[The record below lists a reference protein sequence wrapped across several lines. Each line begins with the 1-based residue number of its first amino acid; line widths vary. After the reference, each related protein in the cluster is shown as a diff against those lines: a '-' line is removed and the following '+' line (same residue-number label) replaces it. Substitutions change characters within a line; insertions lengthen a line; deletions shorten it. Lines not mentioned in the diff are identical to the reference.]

1 MTTTVVVDASVAVK
15 WLVDGDYSRQADELL
30 ASWDREN
37 TRIAG
42 PHLLP
47 VEVSNALYQRVRRR
61 QISLDTAVQLEAEFL
76 ENDIVLVQSASLH
89 LRAMRI
95 ASALTQ
101 PAVYDSQYL
110 ALAESLDCEF
120 WTADERFYRAAT
132 GNHPIVR
139 WIGEL

>member
-1 MTTTVVVDASVAVK
+1 MVVDASVAVK
-15 WLVDGDYSRQADELL
+15 WLIKEDFSRQADELL
-30 ASWDREN
+30 AAWDREN
-37 TRIAG
+37 ARIAG
-42 PHLLP
+42 PHLLA

-76 ENDIVLVQSASLH
+76 ENDITLVQSASLH

-95 ASALTQ
+95 ASALQ
-101 PAVYDSQYL
+101 PAVYDSHYL

-120 WTADERFYRAAT
+120 WTAGELYYRAAG
-132 GNHPIVR
+132 GNHPKVR